1 MDVKK
6 TKMVLDSGVILS
18 FLEGEFRDYYEKI
31 LNEGIIPYI
40 NTVNLTEVYYVLCRK
55 VGKEKAEEIIKS
67 IIKSGCYE
75 IIGDKPIIL
84 KYAAECKCAYLISL
98 ADCFSIAT
106 AKFLKTKA
114 LFRREEELA
123 KKSIEEIKFI
133 D

>member
-6 TKMVLDSGVILS
+6 TKIVLDSGVILS

-31 LNEGIIPYI
+31 LNQEIIPYI

-55 VGKEKAEEIIKS
+55 IGKEKAEEIIKS
-67 IIKSGCYE
+67 IIKSGYYE
-75 IIGDKPIIL
+75 IVGVKPKIL
-84 KYAAECKCAYLISL
+84 KYAAECKCIHSISL

-106 AKFLKTKA
+106 AKFLKTRA

-123 KKSIEEIKFI
+123 NKSIEEVEFI

>member
-31 LNEGIIPYI
+31 LNEEIIPYV
-40 NTVNLTEVYYVLCRK
+40 NTVNLTEVYYVFCRK
-55 VGKEKAEEIIKS
+55 IGKEKAEEIIKS
-67 IIKSGCYE
+67 IIKSGYYE
-75 IIGDKPIIL
+75 IIGVKPIIL
-84 KYAAECKCAYLISL
+84 KYAAECKCAYSISL

-123 KKSIEEIKFI
+123 KKSIEEVKFI